1 LKKLIKPEKIKIEKE
16 TFSNVYGKFVIEPL
30 EKGWGITIGNALRRI
45 LLSSIPGAA
54 ITSVK
59 IEGVPHEFFAIPGVR
74 EDMLEII
81 QNLKQVRV
89 KLFAEEKKISLDFKG
104 PLKIK
109 ASHFQVDSDLEII
122 NPDLYITT
130 LSNENTQTSM
140 ELTFAQGKGYAEAK
154 ENKKADQP
162 LGIIPIDS
170 IFTPIKKVKYEVKPF
185 RIGGRT
191 DFDSLILEIFTDG
204 TIKPDEALKKASE
217 LSKEYLEIFIST
229 ISTEEKERGREKA
242 GNFLKQKIEKLGLS
256 RAPLNALKNS
266 GIEKIEDLLKKDSDG
281 LLKIEKFGKKSLQ
294 KVEEKLDKYNL
305 KLTPKRGNNETQK
318 KGNEIRV

>member
-1 LKKLIKPEKIKIEKE
+1 LKKLIKPEEIKIEKE

-59 IEGVPHEFFAIPGVR
+59 IEGVPHEFFAIPGVK

-81 QNLKQVRV
+81 QNLKQVKV

-109 ASHFQVDSDLEII
+109 ASHFQVDSELEIV
-122 NPDLYITT
+122 NPDLYIAT
-130 LSNENTQTSM
+130 LSDKNTQISM
-140 ELTFAQGKGYAEAK
+140 ELTFAQGRGYVEAK

-162 LGIIPIDS
+162 LGTIPIDS
-170 IFTPIKKVKYEVKPF
+170 IFTPVKRVKYEVKPL
-185 RIGGRT
+185 RIGRRT

-204 TIKPDEALKKASE
+204 TIKPNEALKKAAE

-229 ISTEEKERGREKA
+229 ISTGEKEKGREELE
-242 GNFLKQKIEKLGLS
+242 NFLKQGIEKLGLS
-256 RAPLNALKNS
+256 SAPLNALKKS
-266 GIEKIEDLLKKDSDG
+266 GIEKIEDLLKKNSEEF
-281 LLKIEKFGKKSLQ
+281 LRIEKFGKKSLQ
-294 KVEEKLDKYNL
+294 KIEEKLAKYNL
-305 KLTPKRGNNETQK
+305 KLAPKRENNETQK
-318 KGNEIRV
+318 KGKKIRV